1 MVLGERSP
9 GRVGRRPITN
19 EKRTIR
25 ILPVVRFFVFAKDQ
39 WGEPTE
45 LRNGV
50 QDDMQRSV
58 VQPTPCSAAK

>member
-1 MVLGERSP
+1 
-9 GRVGRRPITN
+9 
-19 EKRTIR
+19 
-25 ILPVVRFFVFAKDQ
+25 LPVVRFFVFAKDQ